1 MSPKCNRCRR
11 PAQDRAS
18 GRGNP
23 MREPA
28 ATDEK
33 RSVPCGTGRFFGKPY
48 GWLTR
53 QGLPTLTRR
62 RLRILRQ
69 ADDLVRGGLHADNSS
84 VEGGGEKKQSCS
96 SPPFSDRISTDTT
109 RPSRFS
115 ALTRKAPCARR
126 LRNETSCHE
135 SGTAGKTRMIPVW
148 LCKSIPARRQQR
160 RSSPPA

>member
-1 MSPKCNRCRR
+1 
-11 PAQDRAS
+11 
-18 GRGNP
+18 

-84 VEGGGEKKQSCS
+84 VEGGGKKTELQLPSLFRPDLHRHDASVAFFGTHQKGPLRPEVAERDILPRVRYGREDPDDPRMALQEHPCTPAAKAKFPS
-96 SPPFSDRISTDTT
+96 SVKGR
-109 RPSRFS
+109 
-115 ALTRKAPCARR
+115 
-126 LRNETSCHE
+126 
-135 SGTAGKTRMIPVW
+135 
-148 LCKSIPARRQQR
+148 
-160 RSSPPA
+160 